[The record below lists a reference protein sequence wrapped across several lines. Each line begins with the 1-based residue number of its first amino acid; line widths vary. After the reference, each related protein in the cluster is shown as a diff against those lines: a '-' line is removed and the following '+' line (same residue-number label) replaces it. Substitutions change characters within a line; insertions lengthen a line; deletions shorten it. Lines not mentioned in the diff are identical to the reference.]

1 MRALLVVVVLTV
13 RENHSRLAERVYQL
27 PVQAFLPESAIEAL
41 GVPVLPWASGI
52 DVEGLDSVFFEP
64 SLYDLG
70 DVGGLDGPVG
80 VDSVALPGAL
90 VYKIERPQLVPSLGV
105 VRDEGPEVVAPDSLL
120 RQTRRQPLPPLA
132 RASWRHQKPFLTA
145 EALEHLLVG
154 PVA

>member
-1 MRALLVVVVLTV
+1 MRALLVVVVLPV

-27 PVQAFLPESAIEAL
+27 PVQAFLPKSAIEAL
-41 GVPVLPWASGI
+41 GEPVLPWASRVDI
-52 DVEGLDSVFFEP
+52 EGLDPVFFEP

-70 DVGGLDGPVG
+70 DELGPV
-80 VDSVALPGAL
+80 VRADSVALPGAL
-90 VYKIERPQLVPSLGV
+90 VYQIERPQLVPSLGV

-145 EALEHLLVG
+145 EALEHLLIG
-154 PVA
+154 PLA